1 MSDTKA
7 KRLVLGAMVAVGLL
21 AAARDLSG
29 GTVPKVRIIIGAAV
43 VAAMLTATAE
53 VAPDLAVSFAMLVL
67 VTATLTAGADTITA
81 IGRAV
86 RGGDGGALIDHRTGT
101 SQGAQIGDAL
111 VGIPPLTR

>member
-53 VAPDLAVSFAMLVL
+53 VAPELAVSFAFLVL
-67 VTATLTAGADTITA
+67 TTATLTAGADTITA

-86 RGGDGGALIDHRTGT
+86 RGGDGALIDQRTGT

-111 VGIPPLTR
+111 MGIPPLTR